1 MTITKGITS
10 ITMEG
15 IFNKDKYKIETKPE
29 FFSSIIFAISNKLIK

>member
-15 IFNKDKYKIETKPE
+15 IFNKDKYKPILNDENWYFTMGDTLE
-29 FFSSIIFAISNKLIK
+29 IY